1 MVYVSTVLKMYLSLL
16 NYETSNIEKE
26 ENVKE
31 IPLLRQKV
39 SVMISSPEN
48 WQMNNIWCLQPIYKQ
63 HLWHKFLVVNKC

>member
-16 NYETSNIEKE
+16 NYETSKIDKE

-48 WQMNNIWCLQPIYKQ
+48 
-63 HLWHKFLVVNKC
+63 